1 MATFGRPGLVSLSLV
16 VAVLMA
22 GLATASA
29 QPVTGS
35 VRIALVP
42 QWVVSQ
48 HRGPAGPG
56 AMTPE
61 FQAALDR
68 GVVNRT
74 VFWWQRGVIQRES
87 LVWKPVRVLAG
98 PEAEALGGRGTFE
111 LVSVR
116 PPSGAAAWTE
126 IEIAARTGRPDEV
139 LVLELGGELN
149 TLRQVLDTVFVVS
162 PSGALAELG
171 LARRALIRGDGVPVI
186 AVPFGRPVT
195 VAGGAMLFRGSA
207 GVEFLVARSP
217 IEAIPNG
224 GLTTNGFG
232 DLSPFRGGEW
242 REGDR
247 VFVRVPIATLRAGT
261 PAVVLG
267 WRDRQYRPDGG
278 DNNEFRKSSRLMPVP
293 R

>member
-1 MATFGRPGLVSLSLV
+1 MAPFGRRVSVSFSLV
-16 VAVLMA
+16 VALLGVDA
-22 GLATASA
+22 ATASA

-35 VRIALVP
+35 VRTALVP

-48 HRGPAGPG
+48 HRGPGGPG
-56 AMTPE
+56 SLRSMTPE

-68 GVVNRT
+68 GVVDRV
-74 VFWWQRGVIQRES
+74 VFRWQRGVIQREA

-111 LVSVR
+111 LASVR
-116 PPSGAAAWTE
+116 PPSGPAAWTE
-126 IEIAARTGRPDEV
+126 IEVAARTARPDDI

-149 TLRQVLDTVFVVS
+149 TLRQVLDTVFVAS
-162 PSGALAELG
+162 AHGSLAELG
-171 LARRALIRGDGVPVI
+171 LARRALIPGDGVPVI

-195 VAGGAMLFRGSA
+195 VAGGPALFRGTA
-207 GVEFLVARSP
+207 GIEFLVARSQ

-224 GLTTNGFG
+224 AITANGFG

-247 VFVRVPIATLRAGT
+247 VFLRVPIATLRAGT

-278 DNNEFRKSSRLMPVP
+278 DANEFRRP
-293 R
+293 